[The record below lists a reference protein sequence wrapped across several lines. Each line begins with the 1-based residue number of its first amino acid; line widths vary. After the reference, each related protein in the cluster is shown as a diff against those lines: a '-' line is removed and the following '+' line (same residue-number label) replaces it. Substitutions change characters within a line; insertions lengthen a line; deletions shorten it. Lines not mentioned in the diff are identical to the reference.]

1 MPTSISRSAC
11 LLRQGPCRTSSYW
24 TGIQLK
30 RDCLLSLLSHV
41 IQYLQLQSPA
51 LSHKEYQ
58 AWHRMKQLIQLYI
71 FGIQNNFCKRDQG
84 KYFLAS
90 KENDSKTVLRVR
102 LSVDRRTRTHLRD
115 QSRMDQ
121 GNEEPE
127 VFKRPQ
133 DHNSR
138 PQDQRARGTTGRSMS
153 RGKMKIVFFDPTVS
167 YCKYVV

>member
-51 LSHKEYQ
+51 LSHKECQ
-58 AWHRMKQLIQLYI
+58 AWHRMKQLYI

-84 KYFLAS
+84 KYFLAN
-90 KENDSKTVLRVR
+90 KENDSKTVLRVH

-133 DHNSR
+133 DRNSR

-153 RGKMKIVFFDPTVS
+153 GGKMKIVFFDPTVS